1 MHNLQQTESCPK
13 FTSAIH
19 TISDWAKY
27 ESDLCLQIYS
37 WHLQWVSPG
46 TWLHESSRHRYTCK
60 HIIGYQDPLY
70 WIWCINR
77 NNWICKWQFQG
88 SVHMM
93 DSTLER
99 FVKQLWNIVAHPC
112 LWLSSILVDPGVVL
126 KHRRYYSL
134 HGKTLPDPF
143 LCGLLCSTF
152 YCQVLQFPWE
162 KNCCKCDDMQ
172 QLSFGFVLW
181 FQLFGCLDVFCSLIR
196 WAVQY
201 MSYQGATINHG
212 HPIWVWIWTTT
223 HLVRST
229 EAQGRRDIEGVK
241 YMRLYTCHDTCII

>member
-152 YCQVLQFPWE
+152 YCQVLQFPRE

-172 QLSFGFVLW
+172 QLSFGFVL
-181 FQLFGCLDVFCSLIR
+181 FINKVSSSIYVLPGCHNKSWTSHLSLDLNNYSFSQIHRSPRKEGHRRGKIYEVIYMPWYLHYLNLIFN
-196 WAVQY
+196 Y
-201 MSYQGATINHG
+201 N
-212 HPIWVWIWTTT
+212 
-223 HLVRST
+223 
-229 EAQGRRDIEGVK
+229 
-241 YMRLYTCHDTCII
+241 YT